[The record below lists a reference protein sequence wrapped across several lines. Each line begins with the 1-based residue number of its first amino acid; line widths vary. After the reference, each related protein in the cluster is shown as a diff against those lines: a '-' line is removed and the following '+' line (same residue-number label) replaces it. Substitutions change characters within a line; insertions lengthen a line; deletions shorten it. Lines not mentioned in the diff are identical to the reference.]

1 MPDDAVLDDHR
12 ARRRARQDVLLHFRA
27 LSSWQDQ
34 HKVFKVIQGFFIPS
48 REGLRLAEE
57 LERRAECVEA
67 VRQVAAHLGL
77 PKGEAPG
84 VMQYEAARK
93 ELGLTLSVW
102 TIERRWHSWNEI
114 RKALGGQAVRKT
126 ARERSR
132 FQAAIRHKPR
142 GEEWLASVREWL
154 EGRPPSLLA
163 LDYDAWAVER
173 NQARP
178 DLPPASTTSAIR
190 DALGLSWR
198 ETLKV
203 VQGDLSLAEA
213 QARHKK
219 KLRRECGG
227 FVSLHGVALIRGFT
241 RPQARHRMKTDR
253 AFPPYAFKLHGER
266 VWRWED
272 VEAHHKGEPFP
283 KRKRGEMQGEVFG
296 TEDIMRL
303 YGLTR
308 KELHEAIR
316 RRRPDVPRP
325 AGYVSRNPYWMCAE
339 VEAWLDERRAA

>member
-1 MPDDAVLDDHR
+1 
-12 ARRRARQDVLLHFRA
+12 VLLHFRA

-34 HKVFKVIQGFFIPS
+34 HKVFRVIQGFFIPS
-48 REGLRLAEE
+48 RESAALAEE

-77 PKGEAPG
+77 PAGEAPG

-102 TIERRWHSWNEI
+102 AIERRWHSWHEI
-114 RKALGGQAVRKT
+114 RKALRGKTVRKT

-132 FQAAIRHKPR
+132 FQAAVRHRPR
-142 GEEWLASVREWL
+142 REEWLAGVKEWL
-154 EGRPPSLLA
+154 EGRPPSMLA

-173 NQARP
+173 NQANP
-178 DLPPASTTSAIR
+178 ELPPATTEHSIH
-190 DALGLSWR
+190 DALGLSWQ

-203 VQGDLSLAEA
+203 ARGDLSLAEA
-213 QARHKK
+213 QARHKR
-219 KLRRECGG
+219 KLRRESGG

-241 RPQARHRMKTDR
+241 LGQAGHHARADR
-253 AFPPYAFKLHGER
+253 TFPPYAFMLHRAR

-296 TEDIMRL
+296 TNHIMRL
-303 YGLTR
+303 CGLTGP
-308 KELHEAIR
+308 ELYEAIR

-325 AGYVSRNPYWMCAE
+325 AGRVSQQPYWLRAE
-339 VEAWLDERRAA
+339 VEAWLDERRAT